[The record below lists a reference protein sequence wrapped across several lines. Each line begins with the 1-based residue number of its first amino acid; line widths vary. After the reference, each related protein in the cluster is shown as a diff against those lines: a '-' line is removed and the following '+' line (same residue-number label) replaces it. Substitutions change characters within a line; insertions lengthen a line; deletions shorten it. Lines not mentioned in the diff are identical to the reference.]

1 MMYSKY
7 PCQVEMVKY
16 HLDGMKEGMHTVEKM
31 GFMSW
36 NDACT
41 WAGSVTESHKVSYVV
56 LEMQNLETKEIE
68 KF

>member
-1 MMYSKY
+1 MNYSKY

-16 HLDGMKEGMHTVEKM
+16 HLEGMKEGMHTCEKM

-41 WAGSVTESHKVSYVV
+41 WAGSVTVSKKVGYVV
-56 LEMQNLETKEIE
+56 LEMRNLQTNELE

>member
-1 MMYSKY
+1 
-7 PCQVEMVKY
+7 MVKY
-16 HLDGMKEGMHTVEKM
+16 HLDGMKAGMHTVEKM
-31 GFMSW
+31 GFMNW

-41 WAGSVTESHKVSYVV
+41 WAGSVTQSHKVDYVV